1 MRLRS
6 ILLEEWVKAPA
17 EIKSTPVCATE
28 FNTSRVI
35 PPDASV
41 SDFIVVSLPSIID
54 NKEQDEKGGYNWY
67 ETTAQIEVYIKDIPT
82 SANPVGLR
90 SDVLTA
96 KINSI
101 KALFP
106 IKDKINGFKMIR
118 PRFFPIMKDD
128 SGFHFMIIQAKLTT
142 LF

>member
-1 MRLRS
+1 MD
-6 ILLEEWVKAPA
+6 IQLLLKGMDYAVNGICSKTYYPERP
-17 EIKSTPVCATE
+17 
-28 FNTSRVI
+28 TSL
-35 PPDASV
+35 DASV

-82 SANPVGLR
+82 TANPVGLR

-106 IKDKINGFKMIR
+106 IKDKVNGFKMIR

-128 SGFHFMIIQAKLTT
+128 SGFHFMIIQSKLTT